1 MSPWFRRKR
10 KQEEQK
16 AAETASAPVQEAPPE
31 AVATVSTPAAANG
44 GTGSDTDSGSA
55 QKRRRGNRGG
65 RGRKKPGAASAGEAT
80 AEQGGRSEQPEQPQ
94 RKPQAQR
101 GQSGERSQR
110 QERRANQQGNRRRVP
125 QKRAPLPKAKREL
138 LISVDVG
145 EQRVAIIEDDRVAEV
160 YLERPDKRSIAGNIY
175 LGTVDN
181 VLPGMEAAF
190 VEIGLEKNGF
200 LYVDEIVVPELEG
213 KRHGKKIT
221 DLIARGQ
228 EILVQAVKDPMKTK
242 GARLTTE
249 ISLPGRFLV
258 FVPQGEGLGVSRR
271 LDDAERA
278 RLKEI
283 IKGLDAK
290 EGGIIV
296 RTAAEGA
303 SAEDI
308 ERDLVFLQRLWKT
321 IQAKAKSSKAPA
333 LVYQEAE
340 LPLRIVRDL
349 FAGDFVS
356 AQIDHERTFKRI
368 VGYLKKTSP
377 HMLERVHRYKEK
389 TPLFEGTGVDAE
401 IRSTL
406 SRRVD
411 LPSGGYLVFDYAEAF
426 TVIDVNT
433 GRFVGSR
440 SKSSGARL
448 EDTITKNNLEAVKEV
463 VRQLRLRDI
472 GGIIVIDF
480 IDMANPKNR
489 ATVEEAL
496 RNELERDR
504 TKTYVVEISPLGL
517 VEMTRQNVTDGP
529 REILTKKCPTCEGD
543 GIVVSEAT
551 AAMDLERRLR
561 ALATGSRS
569 QAFRVE
575 VSGRTASLLIGSGA
589 NRLAE
594 IEAVSKKRFF
604 FVPKEGAHADHLA
617 VLEEGKLVDIQPAS
631 TGRRGLRARPEARR
645 ARPARRVRRRRQAR
659 RARRDRR
666 RRREARRQEGE
677 GADRARA
684 RRFGLRDTARR
695 RRGGAGCDH
704 VRERGREADS
714 SAGAVEE
721 GCRGCAGDCARGAGS
736 RGGCRGGRGG
746 GRNGRRRGRSRPA
759 GGRRGRRRSGEE
771 EDAPRLARRSQPEE
785 EAGRG
790 RRGREGSPTP
800 RSPPTLS
807 LTTSSTLRVRAL
819 RAPRGSMFPLP
830 TWTAR
835 LPSRSHAAAPS
846 RCPRP
851 TKRRPSRPSQAT
863 RRAMGKWWSTASSRS
878 RRRPGEAR
886 AVDATGRRS
895 RSWPAGTATLRKPP
909 RLPSPTRPPSL
920 TKSRSPLPSRRPRAS
935 RHVPSPSPTSPRVA
949 PTTTCRCRSGVTRSR
964 TASRAFATILD
975 SRAPG
980 PRFARL

>member
-10 KQEEQK
+10 KKDEQQV
-16 AAETASAPVQEAPPE
+16 AEATPAPEAPPE
-31 AVATVSTPAAANG
+31 AVAPDSPESFGVG
-44 GTGSDTDSGSA
+44 DEIGTDGA
-55 QKRRRGNRGG
+55 PKRRRGNRGG
-65 RGRKKPGAASAGEAT
+65 RGRRKPGTATLGEQT
-80 AEQGGRSEQPEQPQ
+80 APERTEQVGQARHE

-101 GQSGERSQR
+101 SQTGERSQAGERSQR

-145 EQRVAIIEDDRVAEV
+145 EQRVAILEDDRVAEV

-283 IKGLDAK
+283 IKSLDAK

-321 IQAKAKSSKAPA
+321 IQANAKAAKAPA

-349 FAGDFVS
+349 FAGDFES

-377 HMLERVHRYKEK
+377 HMLDRVHRYKEK

-489 ATVEEAL
+489 AHVEEAL

-529 REILTKKCPTCEGD
+529 REILTKKCPTCDGD

-551 AAMDLERRLR
+551 AAMEVERRLR
-561 ALATGSRS
+561 VLAAGSRA

-575 VSGRTASLLIGSGA
+575 VSARTAALLIGSGA
-589 NRLAE
+589 DRLTE
-594 IEAVSKKRFF
+594 IEAASKKRFF
-604 FVPKEGAHADHLA
+604 LVPKEGAHADHLA
-617 VLEEGKLVDIQPAS
+617 VLEEGKLTDLQPAS
-631 TGRRGLRARPEARR
+631 PVAEGSEVELKLVELGLHDAHAAAGKLDGLDVIVGGAAKLVGKKAKVRIERVLDGSAYATLLSGGATAAQDAITFESEAEKPTRAPGRARKATEDAAETEAEELGDE
-645 ARPARRVRRRRQAR
+645 V
-659 RARRDRR
+659 
-666 RRREARRQEGE
+666 EVETG
-677 GADRARA
+677 
-684 RRFGLRDTARR
+684 TAELDVD
-695 RRGGAGCDH
+695 A
-704 VRERGREADS
+704 EAD
-714 SAGAVEE
+714 EE
-721 GCRGCAGDCARGAGS
+721 TEGQKTAEDEKAPAKKKTRRGS
-736 RGGCRGGRGG
+736 RGGRNRKRKSVTDADADADGLADVALETDETPVDPSAENEPDALAATGPKPRTPRIHVPRFDLDEDEAKPKPRSRAKPPLALVGDEPGDEAVEVEAVEAEADTGAGLDDDGREQPAKKKTRRGSRGGRNRRKPVVVGE
-746 GRNGRRRGRSRPA
+746 NGDAPQERRDEVAPPAAAAVAAPDRPA
-759 GGRRGRRRSGEE
+759 SE
-771 EDAPRLARRSQPEE
+771 P
-785 EAGRG
+785 
-790 RRGREGSPTP
+790 
-800 RSPPTLS
+800 
-807 LTTSSTLRVRAL
+807 
-819 RAPRGSMFPLP
+819 
-830 TWTAR
+830 
-835 LPSRSHAAAPS
+835 
-846 RCPRP
+846 
-851 TKRRPSRPSQAT
+851 AT
-863 RRAMGKWWSTASSRS
+863 DD
-878 RRRPGEAR
+878 P
-886 AVDATGRRS
+886 ATDV
-895 RSWPAGTATLRKPP
+895 PATDVY
-909 RLPSPTRPPSL
+909 
-920 TKSRSPLPSRRPRAS
+920 
-935 RHVPSPSPTSPRVA
+935 VPMSEW
-949 PTTTCRCRSGVTRSR
+949 GDE
-964 TASRAFATILD
+964 I
-975 SRAPG
+975 
-980 PRFARL
+980 

>member
-589 NRLAE
+589 NRLVD

-604 FVPKEGAHADHLA
+604 FVPKDGAHADHLA

-631 TGRRGLRARPEARR
+631 TVAEGSELDLKLVELGLHDASAAVGKLDGLDVIVGGAAKLVGKKAKVRIERVLDGSAYATLLAGGVAVPDAITFESEAEKPTRA
-645 ARPARRVRRRRQAR
+645 PARSKKVAEDAPETALEEQ
-659 RARRDRR
+659 
-666 RRREARRQEGE
+666 EAEVVVE
-677 GADRARA
+677 AAEAEAETVVDE
-684 RRFGLRDTARR
+684 D
-695 RRGGAGCDH
+695 
-704 VRERGREADS
+704 EADQQEV
-714 SAGAVEE
+714 AADGAAPAKKKT
-721 GCRGCAGDCARGAGS
+721 RRGS
-736 RGGCRGGRGG
+736 RGGRNRKKKPVAGAEDEGLADAVEPAEVIADDELDAVNARTSRTPRIHVPASDLDGEAPKPKPRSRAKPVPATDEEAPVEAVASDPESDGEVVVDGEQPVKKKTRRGSRGGRN
-746 GRNGRRRGRSRPA
+746 RKKKPVVA
-759 GGRRGRRRSGEE
+759 GGNG
-771 EDAPRLARRSQPEE
+771 DAPEAAEAAQLDEAAQPDELAQP
-785 EAGRG
+785 AA
-790 RRGREGSPTP
+790 
-800 RSPPTLS
+800 
-807 LTTSSTLRVRAL
+807 V
-819 RAPRGSMFPLP
+819 
-830 TWTAR
+830 
-835 LPSRSHAAAPS
+835 AAPAS
-846 RCPRP
+846 E
-851 TKRRPSRPSQAT
+851 PSRPETISDE
-863 RRAMGKWWSTASSRS
+863 
-878 RRRPGEAR
+878 P
-886 AVDATGRRS
+886 
-895 RSWPAGTATLRKPP
+895 
-909 RLPSPTRPPSL
+909 
-920 TKSRSPLPSRRPRAS
+920 KSGSDDY
-935 RHVPSPSPTSPRVA
+935 VPMSEW
-949 PTTTCRCRSGVTRSR
+949 GDE
-964 TASRAFATILD
+964 I
-975 SRAPG
+975 
-980 PRFARL
+980 

>member
-10 KQEEQK
+10 KQDEQR
-16 AAETASAPVQEAPPE
+16 AAEAASAPVQEAPPE
-31 AVATVSTPAAANG
+31 AVAVDSAPAAANG
-44 GTGSDTDSGSA
+44 DAGSETGSSEPGSSETA
-55 QKRRRGNRGG
+55 PKRRRGNRGG
-65 RGRKKPGAASAGEAT
+65 RGRRKPGSAPLGEQSGQERPEQ
-80 AEQGGRSEQPEQPQ
+80 AEQAPRE
-94 RKPQAQR
+94 RKPQADRGQR
-101 GQSGERSQR
+101 SQSGERSQR

-145 EQRVAIIEDDRVAEV
+145 EQRVAILEDDRVAEV

-228 EILVQAVKDPMKTK
+228 EILVQSVKDPMKTK

-283 IKGLDAK
+283 IKGLEVK

-321 IQAKAKSSKAPA
+321 IQAKAKTAKAPA

-349 FAGDFVS
+349 FAGDFES
-356 AQIDHERTFKRI
+356 AQIDHDRTFKRI

-411 LPSGGYLVFDYAEAF
+411 LPSGGYLIFDYAEAF
-426 TVIDVNT
+426 TVVDVNT

-489 ATVEEAL
+489 AQVEEAL

-551 AAMDLERRLR
+551 AAMDVERRLR
-561 ALATGSRS
+561 GLAAGSRA

-575 VSGRTASLLIGSGA
+575 VNARTAALLIGSGA
-589 NRLAE
+589 NRLTE
-594 IEAVSKKRFF
+594 IEAASKKRFF
-604 FVPKEGAHADHLA
+604 FVPKDGVHSDHLA
-617 VLEEGKLVDIQPAS
+617 VLAEGKLVDIQPETSLAESSEVDVKLVELGLHDAS
-631 TGRRGLRARPEARR
+631 TAVGKLDG
-645 ARPARRVRRRRQAR
+645 V
-659 RARRDRR
+659 DVIV
-666 RRREARRQEGE
+666 
-677 GADRARA
+677 
-684 RRFGLRDTARR
+684 
-695 RRGGAGCDH
+695 GGAAKLVGKKAK
-704 VRERGREADS
+704 VRIERVLDGSAYATLLAGGAAAAPDAITFESEAEKPTRAPS
-714 SAGAVEE
+714 RAKKVAEETTETELEAGAVELE
-721 GCRGCAGDCARGAGS
+721 VVEADQEVPPEAEEQEIAVRGCGGRRGS
-736 RGGCRGGRGG
+736 REEEDAPWLTRRPQPQEAG
-746 GRNGRRRGRSRPA
+746 GRRRGRL
-759 GGRRGRRRSGEE
+759 GRRHGRSGHARGRRAGGGRVGGRAGERAE
-771 EDAPRLARRSQPEE
+771 VPSAHPRAQ
-785 EAGRG
+785 
-790 RRGREGSPTP
+790 
-800 RSPPTLS
+800 
-807 LTTSSTLRVRAL
+807 
-819 RAPRGSMFPLP
+819 
-830 TWTAR
+830 
-835 LPSRSHAAAPS
+835 
-846 RCPRP
+846 
-851 TKRRPSRPSQAT
+851 
-863 RRAMGKWWSTASSRS
+863 RRAG
-878 RRRPGEAR
+878 RRRPREAEAAR
-886 AVDATGRRS
+886 SDEAGGCRR
-895 RSWPAGTATLRKPP
+895 RRGVGA
-909 RLPSPTRPPSL
+909 TRPSKPW
-920 TKSRSPLPSRRPRAS
+920 PRPM
-935 RHVPSPSPTSPRVA
+935 P
-949 PTTTCRCRSGVTRSR
+949 
-964 TASRAFATILD
+964 
-975 SRAPG
+975 
-980 PRFARL
+980 

>member
-1 MSPWFRRKR
+1 MSPWFRRKK
-10 KQEEQK
+10 KQEPTEQP
-16 AAETASAPVQEAPPE
+16 APEAPAPAPQPTQAE
-31 AVATVSTPAAANG
+31 HTSATAPADAA
-44 GTGSDTDSGSA
+44 TDPR
-55 QKRRRGNRGG
+55 KRRRGNRGG
-65 RGRKKPGAASAGEAT
+65 RGRKKPGAAAT
-80 AEQGGRSEQPEQPQ
+80 AEKTTETPEKPEQKPASQ
-94 RKPQAQR
+94 RRERKPAA
-101 GQSGERSQR
+101 ERSQR

-145 EQRVAIIEDDRVAEV
+145 EQRVAIVEDDRVAEV
-160 YLERPDKRSIAGNIY
+160 YLERPERRSIAGNIY

-228 EILVQAVKDPMKTK
+228 QILVQAVKDPMKTK

-271 LDDAERA
+271 LDDAERT

-283 IKGLDAK
+283 IKGLDVK
-290 EGGIIV
+290 EGGVIV

-303 SAEDI
+303 SAEDV

-321 IQAKAKSSKAPA
+321 IQARAKTAKAPS

-349 FAGDFVS
+349 FAGDFES
-356 AQIDHERTFKRI
+356 AQIDHERTYKRI

-406 SRRVD
+406 NRRVE
-411 LPSGGYLVFDYAEAF
+411 LPSGGYLIFDYAEAF

-440 SKSSGARL
+440 SKNSTGRL

-496 RNELERDR
+496 RTELERDR

-529 REILTKKCPTCEGD
+529 REILTKKCPTCAGD
-543 GIVVSEAT
+543 GIVVSEAS
-551 AAMDLERRLR
+551 AALEVERRLR
-561 ALATGSRS
+561 TLAAGSRA
-569 QAFRVE
+569 QAFQVE
-575 VSGRTASLLIGSGA
+575 VNPKTMSLLLGKGGS
-589 NRLAE
+589 RLAE
-594 IEAVSKKRFF
+594 IEEASKKRFF
-604 FVPKEGAHADHLA
+604 LAPKEGAHADHAA
-617 VLEEGKLVDIQPAS
+617 VLAEGKLVDLQPPTPIAEGTEADLKLVELDKHDAGAAVGKLDGIDVVVGGAAKLVGKKAKVRVERVLDGVAYATALNGVEAPAEPITFES
-631 TGRRGLRARPEARR
+631 EAEKPTRAPSRAKKPAEVEEQEQDAVEPEAVE
-645 ARPARRVRRRRQAR
+645 P
-659 RARRDRR
+659 
-666 RRREARRQEGE
+666 EAVELEAGTAEPEEEAEEATEAVAE
-677 GADRARA
+677 GAEAADAA
-684 RRFGLRDTARR
+684 PAKKKTRR
-695 RRGGAGCDH
+695 
-704 VRERGREADS
+704 
-714 SAGAVEE
+714 
-721 GCRGCAGDCARGAGS
+721 GS
-736 RGGCRGGRGG
+736 RGGRNRKKKPAAATDGTEPAEAPEQEAGAEPSSTTTPRIHVPDLELEEKPPARKRTPKPKPSAEEGEEEAAEQIAEAVATEETDGAEAAPPKKKTRRGSRGGRN
-746 GRNGRRRGRSRPA
+746 RKKPAAAAAAENGAEPA
-759 GGRRGRRRSGEE
+759 AQAEE
-771 EDAPRLARRSQPEE
+771 Q
-785 EAGRG
+785 
-790 RRGREGSPTP
+790 
-800 RSPPTLS
+800 
-807 LTTSSTLRVRAL
+807 
-819 RAPRGSMFPLP
+819 
-830 TWTAR
+830 
-835 LPSRSHAAAPS
+835 AAAPS
-846 RCPRP
+846 DNGAE
-851 TKRRPSRPSQAT
+851 AT
-863 RRAMGKWWSTASSRS
+863 SD
-878 RRRPGEAR
+878 EY
-886 AVDATGRRS
+886 
-895 RSWPAGTATLRKPP
+895 
-909 RLPSPTRPPSL
+909 
-920 TKSRSPLPSRRPRAS
+920 
-935 RHVPSPSPTSPRVA
+935 VPMSEW
-949 PTTTCRCRSGVTRSR
+949 
-964 TASRAFATILD
+964 LD
-975 SRAPG
+975 DLDR
-980 PRFARL
+980 